1 MIFRR
6 TFCRA
11 FITLLGQ
18 LKSALQNDD
27 PSYIACVRIVIS
39 GEDLVFPITAITRDH
54 GDSSVSPRLRGRCC
68 LSDHA
73 RLRAIPRDLSRLPR
87 RSRGALPWITGDL
100 HPSAYSAY
108 SVFQRCWGWFLN
120 FGNSGDYGNFGN
132 SPVSAP
138 PW

>member
-39 GEDLVFPITAITRDH
+39 GEDLVFPITAITAITRDH

-68 LSDHA
+68 VSDQA
-73 RLRAIPRDLSRLPR
+73 RLRAIPCDLSRLPR

-100 HPSAYSAY
+100 LPSAY
-108 SVFQRCWGWFLN
+108 SVFQRYWGWFLN
-120 FGNSGDYGNFGN
+120 FGNSGNYGISSFALT
-132 SPVSAP
+132 SRL
-138 PW
+138 